1 MAPRTLLLLF
11 AALAFAGTCAC
22 AQTVYRCGN
31 SYSSQPCAGATALD
45 VTDTRTPAD
54 AGRASKVAAEDMK
67 RAEAMEK
74 ARLAQEKNA
83 PKALVIGP
91 KEPPAKPQEPA
102 KAHKDK
108 KKGKAEDPNVFTA
121 AAPKKP
127 K

>member
-1 MAPRTLLLLF
+1 MSPRKPLLF
-11 AALAFAGTCAC
+11 AALVFAGTCAC
-22 AQTVYRCGN
+22 AQTVYRCGS
-31 SYSSQPCAGATALD
+31 SYSSQPCAGGTALE

-54 AGRASKVAAEDMK
+54 ATRASKVAAEDMK

-91 KEPPAKPQEPA
+91 KEAPPKPQEPA
-102 KAHKDK
+102 KPHKDK